1 MVVWNFGVR
10 ETLIKEYK
18 LAAIKWTR
26 FRDLMYSMVTRV
38 QNTVIYTQK
47 LLINYI
53 LNILITKREL

>member
-26 FRDLMYSMVTRV
+26 SRDLMYSMVTRV
-38 QNTVIYTQK
+38 QNTVMYTQK
-47 LLINYI
+47 LLIKYI
-53 LNILITKREL
+53 LNILITKR